1 MTKSFKFIN
10 SAIGVL
16 LGSALLFGLMFLSAC
31 DNDSDPEP
39 EEYEISGTYTFKE
52 AILQT
57 ALTIPGVGITL
68 PVGTPIT
75 TQMKDGLLAEAP
87 CDDPDNGAVELKP
100 NFELFFACVG
110 ENNELKTGTW
120 SINSDTTEL
129 NLNLSVSSGNLQL
142 KISNLTI
149 DENNDVIG
157 GTISNFPITKNLIA
171 GFLAAYPEEQR
182 NAILAGIADDYVSL
196 ITVDIKFQK
205 VS

>member
-1 MTKSFKFIN
+1 MTKKFKFLNGI
-10 SAIGVL
+10 IGL
-16 LGSALLFGLMFLSAC
+16 ALGSSLLIGLLFLSAC
-31 DNDSDPEP
+31 DNEDDPDP
-39 EEYEISGTYTFKE
+39 EEYEIAGTYTFKE

-75 TQMKDGLLAEAP
+75 NQMKDGLLAEAP

-129 NLNLSVSSGNLQL
+129 NLNLAVSSGNLQL
-142 KISNLTI
+142 KISELTI
-149 DENNDVIG
+149 DEDNDVIG
-157 GTISNFPITKNLIA
+157 GTIGNFPITKTLIA
-171 GFLAAYPEEQR
+171 GFLSVYPEEQR

-196 ITVDIKFQK
+196 IDVDVEFEK
-205 VS
+205 VP

>member
-75 TQMKDGLLAEAP
+75 NQMKDGLLAEAP

-171 GFLAAYPEEQR
+171 GFLAAFPEQKD
-182 NAILAGIADDYVSL
+182 AILAGIADDYVTL
-196 ITVDIKFQK
+196 INVDVKFEK
-205 VS
+205 VP

>member
-75 TQMKDGLLAEAP
+75 NQMKDGLLAEAP

-157 GTISNFPITKNLIA
+157 GTISNCPITKNLIA
-171 GFLAAYPEEQR
+171 GFLAAFPEQKD
-182 NAILAGIADDYVSL
+182 AILAGIADDYVTL
-196 ITVDIKFQK
+196 INVDVKFEK
-205 VS
+205 VP